1 MHRVSGA
8 SRATGALFT
17 AAEARDIVGG
27 LSKPSKMPGLAYGL
41 PAKECKTGSVL
52 AKIPNSV
59 CANCYALK
67 GRYRFDNVQN
77 AQYRRL
83 ATLTDPRWV
92 AAMAF
97 LIQHEEV
104 EYFRWHDSG
113 DIQDLDHLQA
123 IVEVARLCPD
133 TKFWLPT
140 RERSMVH
147 DFMRLYGAFP
157 PNLIVRVSGAM
168 IDGVPPIGFQNT
180 STVVT
185 SGETCPSRQQNNSCG
200 ACRACWD
207 PGVMN
212 VSYHKH

>member
-1 MHRVSGA
+1 
-8 SRATGALFT
+8 
-17 AAEARDIVGG
+17 
-27 LSKPSKMPGLAYGL
+27 MPGLAYGL
-41 PAKECKTGSVL
+41 PAKECKVGSAL
-52 AKIPNSV
+52 AKVPNSV
-59 CANCYALK
+59 CSNCYALK

-83 ATLTDPRWV
+83 GTLTDPRWV
-92 AAMAF
+92 AAMSF

-113 DIQDLDHLQA
+113 DIQDLAHLLA
-123 IVEVARLCPD
+123 IVEVARQCPD

-140 RERSMVH
+140 RERAVVH
-147 DFMRLYGAFP
+147 DFLRLYGNFP
-157 PNLIVRVSGAM
+157 QNLVVRVSGAM
-168 IDGVPPIGFQNT
+168 VDGSPPAGFPNT

-200 ACRACWD
+200 DCRACWD
-207 PGVMN
+207 PEVTN